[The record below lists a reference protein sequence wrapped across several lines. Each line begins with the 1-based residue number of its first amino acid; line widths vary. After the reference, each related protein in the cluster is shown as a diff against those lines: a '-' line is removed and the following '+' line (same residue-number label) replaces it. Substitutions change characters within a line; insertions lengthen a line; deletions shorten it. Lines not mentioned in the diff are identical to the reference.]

1 MVSGIARSV
10 SPPSTDSSHLPA
22 PSARPIYWI
31 LFKLLLFNSEWFGS
45 KVTTSWNTSN
55 RYNVER
61 HMQEEQETD
70 LCERQPS
77 LRKLK
82 SDSVLFCGPGCCCA
96 HSCRKLAVGFQN
108 GQLSLGL
115 VGKEFHSI
123 TWVAEVVG
131 ECTLREIWWMSN
143 EYLCNRDEW

>member
-61 HMQEEQETD
+61 HMQGEQETD

-82 SDSVLFCGPGCCCA
+82 SDSVLFDFA
-96 HSCRKLAVGFQN
+96 SLVVAVPTH
-108 GQLSLGL
+108 
-115 VGKEFHSI
+115 VGNWPSDFRTGRS
-123 TWVAEVVG
+123 V
-131 ECTLREIWWMSN
+131 L
-143 EYLCNRDEW
+143 D